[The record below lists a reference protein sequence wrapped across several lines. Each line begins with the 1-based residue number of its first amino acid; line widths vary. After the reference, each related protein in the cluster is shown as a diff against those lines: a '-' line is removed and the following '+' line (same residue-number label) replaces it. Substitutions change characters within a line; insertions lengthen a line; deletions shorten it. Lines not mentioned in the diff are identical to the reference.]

1 MKKQQKPFDFE
12 DFRNGRCAVECR
24 TKSAFDWFM
33 KECKQKGIRWA
44 SGMEADQFCTMVL
57 PTYLVMSDGSLMFS
71 YMLASLYGK
80 PIHDAAVLMMGAALR
95 KGAPQ
100 KPVSTVILRS
110 DGDTTASYLKCD
122 ERIVRKS
129 RAKRSPED
137 EPDDLIG
144 FMLAMLR
151 LFDQDHTFEFD
162 PDSKTFSG
170 RKEKPEVHD
179 FGWAIRQLKQGRKLT
194 RAGWNGKGQYIQL
207 ASAISYKSP
216 DGETVNADHKD
227 VGNKAI
233 AFVGTRG
240 VQMGWLASQA
250 DMLAEDWELIFH
262 S

>member
-1 MKKQQKPFDFE
+1 MKKQQKPFTFE
-12 DFRNGRCAVECR
+12 DFRNGFCAVHCR
-24 TKSAFDWFM
+24 TKNAFDWFM
-33 KECKQKGIRWA
+33 KECKQKGMRWL
-44 SGMEADQFCTMVL
+44 SGMEADQFCPMVFPAYIVTL
-57 PTYLVMSDGSLMFS
+57 GGSLMFS
-71 YMLASLYGK
+71 YMLASLKGK
-80 PIHDAAVLMMGAALR
+80 SIHEADVLMLGKAIAS
-95 KGAPQ
+95 A
-100 KPVSTVILRS
+100 KPKVPTSTVILRS
-110 DGDTTASYLKCD
+110 DGDTTTGYLKQD
-122 ERIVRKS
+122 ERILRKS
-129 RAKRSPED
+129 RAKRNPED

-162 PDSKTFSG
+162 PDSKMFSG
-170 RKEKPEVHD
+170 RKEEPEIHD
-179 FGWAIRQLKQGRKLT
+179 FGWAIRWLKQGCKLT

-207 ASAISYKSP
+207 ASAISYQSP

-250 DMLAEDWELIFH
+250 DMLAEDWERIFH